1 MPVLTR
7 AVYKPVKVFA
17 EYYAIGLSRA
27 YEIVAMPDFPK
38 MRTGRKGIRVDMSK
52 VEEFMKQKFN
62 Y

>member
-17 EYYAIGLSRA
+17 EYYDLGMTRA
-27 YEIVAMPDFPK
+27 YEIVSMPDFPK
-38 MRTGRKGIRVDMSK
+38 IRTGRKGIRVDMSK
-52 VEEFMKQKFN
+52 AEEFMLKKFN

>member
-17 EYYAIGLSRA
+17 EYYGIGLTRA
-27 YEIVAMPDFPK
+27 YEIVSMPDFPK

-52 VEEFMKQKFN
+52 VEDFMQKKFN
-62 Y
+62 C

>member
-17 EYYAIGLSRA
+17 EYYDLGLTRA

-38 MRTGRKGIRVDMSK
+38 IKIGRKGIRVDMSK
-52 VEEFMKQKFN
+52 VEEFMNKTFN

>member
-17 EYYAIGLSRA
+17 EYYSLGLTRA

-38 MRTGRKGIRVDMSK
+38 TRTGPKGIRVDMSK